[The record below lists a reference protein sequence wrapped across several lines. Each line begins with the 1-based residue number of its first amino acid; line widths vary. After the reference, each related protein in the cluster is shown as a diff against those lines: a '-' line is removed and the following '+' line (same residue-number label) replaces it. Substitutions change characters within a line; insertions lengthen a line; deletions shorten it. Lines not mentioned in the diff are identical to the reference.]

1 MDFVATDGD
10 RQHDL
15 LHDDFFELIL
25 NLHKSNMSFTQI
37 IDKIS
42 SSKIREIPIS
52 DFLHLLKILRSNLV
66 KYGLVVD
73 NKNTIALRKDQLLDY
88 NMGKAL
94 IDLSSHGKMKDHYP
108 LEIFSSKNILKALEK
123 NKWHFIFYSI
133 PFNLMINA
141 IRNPFL
147 SHDLRKFNLETSFY
161 FILHYLYQY
170 NESIAPP
177 ISRIGLIRI
186 INTIVGFCVAL
197 ERYDFVQMGHIG
209 TYPLENYFGS
219 LRISCHFDHSYCN
232 IFRTFGKSILVKKL
246 LDDLK
251 QTNIIR
257 TRLGYCGTHAKIECT
272 DRIIP
277 DNTPFQLF
285 ISIWNKMKD
294 ENADITIFES
304 WFPCYKTTEW
314 NEQISIASILSGSS
328 IISMYLNLSDS
339 KSSVKQIF
347 FSSFFY

>member
-1 MDFVATDGD
+1 
-10 RQHDL
+10 
-15 LHDDFFELIL
+15 
-25 NLHKSNMSFTQI
+25 MSFAQI

-42 SSKIREIPIS
+42 SSKIREIPVS
-52 DFLHLLKILRSNLV
+52 DFLHLLKILRSDLV

-94 IDLSSHGKMKDHYP
+94 IDLSSHSKMKDHYP
-108 LEIFSSKNILKALEK
+108 LEIFSSKNILKAMEK
-123 NKWHFIFYSI
+123 NNWHFIFYSI

-257 TRLGYCGTHAKIECT
+257 TRLGYGGTHAKIGCT
-272 DRIIP
+272 DGIIP
-277 DNTPFQLF
+277 DITPF
-285 ISIWNKMKD
+285 IGGP
-294 ENADITIFES
+294 TI
-304 WFPCYKTTEW
+304 K
-314 NEQISIASILSGSS
+314 N
-328 IISMYLNLSDS
+328 
-339 KSSVKQIF
+339 
-347 FSSFFY
+347 